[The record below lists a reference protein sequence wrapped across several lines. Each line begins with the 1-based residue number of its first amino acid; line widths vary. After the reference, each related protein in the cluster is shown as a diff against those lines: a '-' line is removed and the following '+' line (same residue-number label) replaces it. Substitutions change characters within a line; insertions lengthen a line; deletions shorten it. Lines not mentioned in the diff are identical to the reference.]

1 MKDLTVSILF
11 SEEDHNE
18 LLQQTVTVIEIP
30 RLWIAKQLNTIMM
43 FSYLEIGKLLYERKV
58 GSKHD
63 NSIVKRLSIDLKTK
77 YPDMGLSPTNL
88 LV

>member
-1 MKDLTVSILF
+1 
-11 SEEDHNE
+11 
-18 LLQQTVTVIEIP
+18 
-30 RLWIAKQLNTIMM
+30 MM